1 MSRNAMGMDG
11 VDVSGVD
18 GSRVFVQSMASTEGC
33 VDGVG
38 VWIWSAENEGWVF
51 SGFALA

>member
-1 MSRNAMGMDG
+1 MSSNAMGADR

-18 GSRVFVQSMASTEGC
+18 RSRVFVWSVASMDGC

-38 VWIWSAENEGWVF
+38 VWIW
-51 SGFALA
+51 